1 MLGRGIS
8 LPSNNEKYLLFSSA
22 YQDIIGKLKLSF
34 LGDVNHRASF
44 PHFYDDQYIK
54 WHIQRILRYIHIFDC
69 LSDLVTFQASR
80 FLCDL

>member
-54 WHIQRILRYIHIFDC
+54 
-69 LSDLVTFQASR
+69 
-80 FLCDL
+80 